1 MKSPMHQWVAAV
13 VVVTLLAACGGG
25 QDQRA
30 PSAGSEVPGAGGAG
44 ASATPS
50 TAVAEGS
57 LSAPSGPVDA
67 ALADRGRS
75 TFQNKGCI
83 GCHTI
88 GGGKL
93 TGPDLQGVT
102 ERRQF
107 GWIMA
112 MVTNPDS
119 MLKADPVARQLFAQY
134 MTPMANMNVSREE
147 ALALYEYLRRN
158 AP

>member
-1 MKSPMHQWVAAV
+1 MHRITAAA
-13 VVVTLLAACGGG
+13 VVVTLLSACGAD
-25 QDQRA
+25 QDRRA
-30 PSAGSEVPGAGGAG
+30 PAADAATPGAGP
-44 ASATPS
+44 TPS
-50 TAVAEGS
+50 AAVPES
-57 LSAPSGPVDA
+57 PPSAPTGPVDA
-67 ALADRGRS
+67 ALADKGKA

-93 TGPDLQGVT
+93 TGPDLEGVV
-102 ERRQF
+102 ERREF

-112 MVTNPDS
+112 MITNPDS
-119 MLKADPVARQLFAQY
+119 MLKVDPVARQLFAQY

-147 ALALYEYLRRN
+147 ALAVYEYLRRN